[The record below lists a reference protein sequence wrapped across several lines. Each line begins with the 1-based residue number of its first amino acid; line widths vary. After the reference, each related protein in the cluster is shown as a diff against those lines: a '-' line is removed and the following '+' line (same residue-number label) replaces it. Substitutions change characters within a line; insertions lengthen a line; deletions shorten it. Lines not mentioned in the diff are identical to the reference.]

1 MAIKPYVIVA
11 GTDYSSHG
19 YRAVRAAAREAAKH
33 PFAKLYVVHVVPTA
47 EPDHELPP
55 IAFAG
60 FGTKLGSDQQGDSFA
75 KLDEHVAAAL
85 SNLPL
90 PSELSVETM
99 VLEGEPAF
107 ELMDLGWRLHANLTV
122 VGTRGRRYS
131 ANWALGSVAETVVR
145 QATSPVLVIGPR
157 VQLTPEI
164 QAKVALS

>member
-1 MAIKPYVIVA
+1 MATKPYVIVV

-33 PFAKLYVVHVVPTA
+33 PYAKLYVVHVVPA
-47 EPDHELPP
+47 SEPDHDLPP
-55 IAFAG
+55 LAFAS
-60 FGTKLGSDQQGDSFA
+60 FGSKLGSDQHGDSFA

-90 PSELSVETM
+90 PSELTVETM
-99 VLEGEPAF
+99 VLQGEPAD
-107 ELMDLGWRLHANLTV
+107 ELMDLGWKLRANLTV
-122 VGTRGRRYS
+122 VGTRGRQYS
-131 ANWALGSVAETVVR
+131 STWALGNVAETVVR

>member
-1 MAIKPYVIVA
+1 MANKPYVIVV
-11 GTDYSSHG
+11 GTDYSAHG

-33 PFAKLYVVHVVPTA
+33 PHAKLYVAHVVAQP
-47 EPDHELPP
+47 EPDHQLPP

-60 FGTKLGSDQQGDSFA
+60 FGSKLGADQYGDSFA

-85 SNLPL
+85 SNLAM
-90 PSELSVETM
+90 PSELRVETL
-99 VLEGEPAF
+99 VLEGEPAE
-107 ELMDLGWRLHANLTV
+107 ELMELGWKLRANLTV
-122 VGTRGRRYS
+122 VGTRGRQQS
-131 ANWALGSVAETVVR
+131 TTWALGSVAETVVR